1 MKIEVGM
8 YVRTDKGF
16 ISQIADFK
24 EHYTKGKRLINSYS
38 IKEVVENYLLLKGKQ
53 CEFIESIDYSIPPCY
68 PSDEEL
74 EKIKSHIVKASH
86 NIIDLIEVGDYVN
99 GYKVR
104 GTSVSTLLLDNFNM
118 IKIED
123 YEIKSIVTKEQF
135 SSMEYRL
142 GDK

>member
-1 MKIEVGM
+1 MKLEVGM
-8 YVRTDKGF
+8 YVRTKKGNITKIIDKRDVSGSLHREEMMF
-16 ISQIADFK
+16 ILDNGNRLALHSQK
-24 EHYTKGKRLINSYS
+24 
-38 IKEVVENYLLLKGKQ
+38 V
-53 CEFIESIDYSIPPCY
+53 
-68 PSDEEL
+68 
-74 EKIKSHIVKASH
+74 VKASH

-135 SSMEYRL
+135 ESMKYSLEE
-142 GDK
+142 